1 MVNECIDRTSRESIP
16 AAPFTEIQYL
26 HAQTLR
32 EMSLCA
38 HLWLPIQVVDLSIQ
52 RNTKKR

>member
-32 EMSLCA
+32 EMLLCA
-38 HLWLPIQVVDLSIQ
+38 HLYLPIQVVDLSI
-52 RNTKKR
+52 